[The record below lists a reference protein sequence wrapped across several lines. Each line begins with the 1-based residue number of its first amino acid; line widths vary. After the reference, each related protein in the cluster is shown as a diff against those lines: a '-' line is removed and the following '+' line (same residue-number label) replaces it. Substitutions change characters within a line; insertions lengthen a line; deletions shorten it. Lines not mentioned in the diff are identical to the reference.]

1 MNKTSNATGTN
12 SSTRVSSVALEG
24 VEEAAMEEGLLE
36 HMESSEVDDH
46 DDDAVP
52 IKPVDKSRSSAS
64 GHESTTD
71 YGDIELV
78 PQINGSVSKA
88 DLR

>member
-88 DLR
+88 DLG

>member
-1 MNKTSNATGTN
+1 
-12 SSTRVSSVALEG
+12 
-24 VEEAAMEEGLLE
+24 MEEGLLE

-88 DLR
+88 DLG